1 MTFHHMIHLASYRAH
16 KAEHKSHNKHDNT
29 GGRELTNQMRSL
41 PEQSVREHT
50 VESLCYAPK
59 AILET
64 PEESATSGNQQG
76 NSENSYEPRRSYK

>member
-16 KAEHKSHNKHDNT
+16 KAEHRSHNKHDNT

-50 VESLCYAPK
+50 VEVSK
-59 AILET
+59 ASVLSG
-64 PEESATSGNQQG
+64 SALGTYCLQCSR
-76 NSENSYEPRRSYK
+76 SE